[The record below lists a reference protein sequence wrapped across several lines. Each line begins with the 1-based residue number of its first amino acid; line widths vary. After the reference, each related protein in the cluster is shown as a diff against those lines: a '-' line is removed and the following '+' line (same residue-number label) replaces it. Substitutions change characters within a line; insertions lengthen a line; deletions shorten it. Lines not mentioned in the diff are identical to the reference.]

1 MPFSSRKAVINPYGT
16 LYHARAH
23 ISSTFAD
30 FFRHCAQN
38 MPAIPPDPYAW
49 STYSGRIKPILH
61 RSDYFFILPSA
72 QPIMPPDKSRLFTF
86 LCNARK
92 VRVIFFKKLLATPIE
107 CDTDRSDKSASD
119 GICRKIFFP
128 FASSDISYSKAP
140 NRNSLIDNCRGNHQP
155 QRNTSFPLF
164 LRSSVFIRP

>member
-1 MPFSSRKAVINPYGT
+1 MPFSSRKAVIKPYGT

-38 MPAIPPDPYAW
+38 LPAIPPDPYAW

-72 QPIMPPDKSRLFTF
+72 QPILPPDKSRLFTF
-86 LCNARK
+86 LCNE
-92 VRVIFFKKLLATPIE
+92 VVSGSML
-107 CDTDRSDKSASD
+107 CDTDRSDKSASG

>member
-1 MPFSSRKAVINPYGT
+1 MPFSSHKAVIKPYGT

-38 MPAIPPDPYAW
+38 LPAIPLDPYAW
-49 STYSGRIKPILH
+49 STHSGRIKPILH

-72 QPIMPPDKSRLFTF
+72 QPILPPDKSRLFTF
-86 LCNARK
+86 LCNE
-92 VRVIFFKKLLATPIE
+92 VVSGSMLYE
-107 CDTDRSDKSASD
+107 TDRSDKSASD
-119 GICRKIFFP
+119 GICSKIFFS